1 MEVVPLLFVVLV
13 WSIHV
18 VILVVVCVVGR
29 LLRAVAVHVVV
40 AVHVLMVVLVVQTVV
55 AAAIHVLTVVAAAIH
70 VLTVVAV
77 AIHVLA
83 AAVVVLGQC
92 CGSGGRASA
101 SGCRCSRVGP
111 NGSYN
116 GGRCGDVGGSRV
128 RRSYNDYGD
137 SGGLM

>member
-1 MEVVPLLFVVLV
+1 MLFVVLV
-13 WSIHV
+13 WLIHV

-29 LLRAVAVHVVV
+29 SLRVVAKHVVV
-40 AVHVLMVVLVVQTVV
+40 VVHALMV
-55 AAAIHVLTVVAAAIH
+55 AAIHVLTVVAAAIH

-77 AIHVLA
+77 AIHVLAA

-116 GGRCGDVGGSRV
+116 DSRCADGGGSRV

>member
-1 MEVVPLLFVVLV
+1 MLFVVLV

-40 AVHVLMVVLVVQTVV
+40 AVHVLMVVLVVQ
-55 AAAIHVLTVVAAAIH
+55 TVVAAAIH